1 MATDADLNTISQ
13 RLTALSESVK
23 RNFLSEAEARDNLAQ
38 NTMEH
43 VSDLS
48 EHINQLALRVQGIET
63 AIFVIIQH
71 LEDGGIANLQTARE
85 ALHME
90 GDDGQ
95 DR

>member
-1 MATDADLNTISQ
+1 MASDADLNALSQ
-13 RLTALSESVK
+13 RITALSERVQRTS
-23 RNFLSEAEARDNLAQ
+23 LGEAKARDALAA

-43 VSDLS
+43 FGDLQG
-48 EHINQLALRVQGIET
+48 EVNQLAERVQGIET

-85 ALHME
+85 ALHTE
-90 GDDGQ
+90 ADDGE

>member
-1 MATDADLNTISQ
+1 MATDADLNAISQ

-23 RNFLSEAEARDNLAQ
+23 RNFLSEAEARDALAA
-38 NTMEH
+38 NAMEH
-43 VSDLS
+43 LGDVQD
-48 EHINQLALRVQGIET
+48 EINQLALRVQGIET
-63 AIFVIIQH
+63 AILVIIQY
-71 LEDGGIANLQTARE
+71 LGVANLQTARE